1 MTAMKRFISFFISLA
16 FVLLSYAQQRGA
28 SQFNT
33 DDFPNVSFVW
43 NDYNPDVIQG
53 NQVSLKEDDQL
64 RSCAWR
70 NITPSRSVEKSKSIV
85 ILCEDMRS
93 HGEQSDFTFAM
104 LRAFF
109 SNGVQKNDRFN
120 IIAFNRDKGNGDF
133 MRSITRGFSNNIS
146 EINNELFSYRNSQ
159 ELFQTNPYS
168 ANIYQALN
176 EAISLLENEP
186 KENLKAI
193 ILVSAGMNMN
203 TAGAPKEFISAEALK
218 RNIPIY
224 IVKYPLNGDF
234 SRKDIEGIEKISYG
248 ELIVPSN
255 TRDDYHTALSLANVY
270 RNMSARHYGQD
281 YKVTFT
287 SLGKRNGKSHNILL
301 SINGID
307 HKITY
312 TSPDFS
318 LQIWM
323 QENVGLAVLIG
334 CAALLLLGLIIF
346 LVVYASKKRKEK
358 DLALQMKNEQLQ
370 EQMEEQQKQM
380 QEKLDA
386 ERKVREGAEL
396 AARRKEE
403 AALFE
408 NQQKELANIMQAKNL
423 YPRLVFAIDGANITE
438 VVTAT
443 ITKIG
448 RDANNDIVLNKP
460 TVSRAHAIIT
470 FNGSGFEIQNVSKTN
485 KTIVN
490 GQFIDKAVLK
500 ANDIICIGEIAI
512 NFYI

>member
-1 MTAMKRFISFFISLA
+1 MKRFFLLCVSL
-16 FVLLSYAQQRGA
+16 VVVVISYAQQRGA

-43 NDYNPDVIQG
+43 NDYNPDIILE
-53 NQVSLKEDDQL
+53 NQVSLKEDEHQ
-64 RSCAWR
+64 RSCTWR
-70 NITPSRSVEKSKSIV
+70 NTMPTHSVEKRKSIV
-85 ILCEDMRS
+85 ILCEDMIS

-109 SNGVQKNDRFN
+109 SNGVQKDDCFN
-120 IIAFNRDKGNGDF
+120 IIAFNRDKGDGEF
-133 MRSITRGFSNNIS
+133 LKSITHGFTSNVS
-146 EINNELFSYRNSQ
+146 EIKNELFSYRNSQ
-159 ELFQTNPYS
+159 ARFQTNPYS
-168 ANIYQALN
+168 TNIYQALD
-176 EAISLLENEP
+176 EAISLLEKEP

-203 TAGAPKEFISAEALK
+203 TAGAPKEFISTEALK

-234 SRKDIEGIEKISYG
+234 SRKDIEGIEKITYG

-255 TRDDYHTALSLANVY
+255 TRDDYHTALSLSKAY
-270 RNMSARHYGQD
+270 RDMSVRHYGQD

-287 SLGKRNGKSHNILL
+287 SIGKRDGKSHNIIL

-312 TSPDFS
+312 NSPDFS

-323 QENVGLAVLIG
+323 QENVGLAIAIG
-334 CAALLLLGLIIF
+334 CAVILLIVLVIF
-346 LVVYASKKRKEK
+346 LIVYKSRKRKEK

-370 EQMEEQQKQM
+370 AQMDEQQKQM
-380 QEKLDA
+380 QEKLEA
-386 ERKVREGAEL
+386 ERKVREGAAI
-396 AARRKEE
+396 AARKKEE
-403 AALFE
+403 VALFE
-408 NQQKELANIMQAKNL
+408 SQQKELGNIMRAKNL
-423 YPRLVFAIDGANITE
+423 YPRLVFAANGETKTE
-438 VVTAT
+438 VVSSP
-443 ITKIG
+443 ITRIG
-448 RDANNDIVLNKP
+448 RDANNDIILNKP
-460 TVSRAHAIIT
+460 TVSRTHAIIT
-470 FNGSGFEIQNVSKTN
+470 FNGSCFEIQNVSKTN

-490 GQFIDKAVLK
+490 GQFVDKSNLK
-500 ANDIICIGEIAI
+500 SNDIIGIGEIVI